1 MGSGPEKWWKDKRGN
16 KLINDAKIIFPH
28 MKKLARPRN
37 ELFRLLCK
45 NILEVINNLRR
56 MLSLEKYDTS
66 GKNANNEYILNFR
79 INIIAFENS
88 FHWALPMQIIIYM
101 STFSNWWASEWKNN
115 PRKHC
120 CYLIWENYSPD
131 HSFFDAQM
139 GFLLWTPTF
148 VKKINLNKN
157 IIGIIPF

>member
-1 MGSGPEKWWKDKRGN
+1 MSFLSFSTIFFIFQEHFHPVSILTDSSFAGSAETICSICWVFTTEWGTKAPSMGSGREKWWKDKRGN
-16 KLINDAKIIFPH
+16 KLINDTKIIFPN

-88 FHWALPMQIIIYM
+88 FHWALPM
-101 STFSNWWASEWKNN
+101 
-115 PRKHC
+115 
-120 CYLIWENYSPD
+120 
-131 HSFFDAQM
+131 
-139 GFLLWTPTF
+139 
-148 VKKINLNKN
+148 
-157 IIGIIPF
+157 